1 MMRTNVKVLYFASA
15 RELAST
21 RSESLV
27 LPEGESLAGLI
38 KAIVKLHPPMKRLG
52 DSTKFSVNLTVSD
65 ADVVLRDGDEVGVL
79 PPVAG
84 G

>member
-15 RELAST
+15 RELASA
-21 RSESLV
+21 RSESLA

-52 DSTKFSVNLTVSD
+52 DTTKISVNLTVAD
-65 ADVVLRDGDEVGVL
+65 ADEELRDGAEGGGL
-79 PPVAG
+79 PPVPG

>member
-1 MMRTNVKVLYFASA
+1 MRVRVVYFASA

-21 RSESLV
+21 RGETLSLSDGASV
-27 LPEGESLAGLI
+27 EDLARKI
-38 KAIVKLHPPMKRLG
+38 MELHPELRPLER
-52 DSTKFSVNLTVSD
+52 SAKFSVNLEVTGSETR
-65 ADVVLRDGDEVGVL
+65 LKEGDEVGVL